1 MSDKNEP
8 IILKTPE
15 QIAGIRRAS
24 QLAAEVLVMLGEHVK
39 VGVTTDAL
47 DKLAHDYIVNQQ
59 SAIPACLNYLGFP
72 RSICT
77 SVNHQ
82 VCHGIPGSK
91 KLVDGDII
99 NVDVTVIKDGYFGD
113 TSMMFEIGKPTI
125 RGSRICRI
133 AHECLWVGIDMVKP
147 GVTLGD
153 LGYAIQQHANKN
165 ACSIVREYCGHGV
178 GLAFHEPPLVMHYGN
193 KGEGEVLQAGM
204 TFTIEPMVNLGKKD
218 IKVLPDGWT
227 VVTKDRSLSAQ
238 WEHTL
243 VVTETGC
250 DILTLRS
257 GEERPAF

>member
-1 MSDKNEP
+1 
-8 IILKTPE
+8 
-15 QIAGIRRAS
+15 
-24 QLAAEVLVMLGEHVK
+24 
-39 VGVTTDAL
+39 
-47 DKLAHDYIVNQQ
+47 
-59 SAIPACLNYLGFP
+59 
-72 RSICT
+72 
-77 SVNHQ
+77 VNHQ
-82 VCHGIPGSK
+82 VCHGIPGDK

-99 NVDVTVIKDGYFGD
+99 NIDVTVIKDGYFGD

-133 AHECLWVGIDMVKP
+133 AHECLWVGIDKVKP
-147 GVTLGD
+147 GITLGD
-153 LGYAIQQHANKN
+153 LGFAIQQHAQKN

-250 DILTLRS
+250 EVLTLRA
-257 GEERPAF
+257 GETRP

>member
-8 IILKTPE
+8 IILKMPE

-24 QLAAEVLVMLGEHVK
+24 QLAAEVLVMLSEHVK
-39 VGVTTDAL
+39 VGVTTDTL

-59 SAIPACLNYLGFP
+59 GAIPACLNYLGFP

-82 VCHGIPGSK
+82 VCHGIPGNK

-99 NVDVTVIKDGYFGD
+99 NVDVTVIKDGFFGD

-153 LGYAIQQHANKN
+153 LGYAIQQHAHKN

-193 KGEGEVLQAGM
+193 QGEGEVLQAGM

-250 DILTLRS
+250 EVLTLRT
-257 GEERPAF
+257 GEERLRQ